1 MVGNMN
7 EKTIKDLVTTLYKDY
22 YDVETQVKV
31 TEIVFD
37 TYGGHLAVVR
47 GKDNNNTPLDEICFI
62 SQSGD
67 IKIFSTTEELVRFLE
82 HQTKLTLFDKIFTK
96 NTMSGLVLF
105 LLLVGVFL
113 IGITKDFNQQAL
125 TIIGSITGMAAG
137 YFFNNK
143 Q

>member
-7 EKTIKDLVTTLYKDY
+7 EKTIKDLVTALYKDY

-113 IGITKDFNQQAL
+113 IGVTKNFNQQAL

>member
-7 EKTIKDLVTTLYKDY
+7 EKTIKDLVTSLYKDY

-47 GKDNNNTPLDEICFI
+47 GKDNNNIPLDEICFI
-62 SQSGD
+62 LQSGD

-82 HQTKLTLFDKIFTK
+82 HQTKLTFFDKIFTK

>member
-1 MVGNMN
+1 MN
-7 EKTIKDLVTTLYKDY
+7 EKTIKDLIIALYKDY

-47 GKDNNNTPLDEICFI
+47 GKDSNNEPLDEICFI
-62 SQSGD
+62 SQVGE

-82 HQTKLTLFDKIFTK
+82 HQTKLSFFDKIFTR

-105 LLLVGVFL
+105 LLLIGVFL
-113 IGITKDFNQQAL
+113 IGVTNSFNQQAL